1 MRIAV
6 VGGSLAGLHAA
17 ALLREADFEV
27 DVYER
32 SPAPLSG
39 LGTGIVVQPE
49 LVRYLLERTPT
60 TLEQISVSSDVM
72 RYRRADSGVLQ
83 GEVPADWRF
92 TSYNSLYQGLL
103 SSFGRERYHCGRTL
117 IGLDQ
122 NADHAELRFA
132 SGERV
137 EADLVVCADGGF
149 STARQR
155 LLGLQPEYS
164 GYVTW
169 RGVADRDKVSDETWA
184 YFDEAFTYG
193 LLDDGHLIA
202 YPIPVTGA
210 DGSVTRGLNFQW
222 YWNVDEGPALDE
234 LMTDVNGIRRPVSVH
249 HAGLRS
255 EVLAEFRQRA
265 KEELIEPFAELV
277 HAAAEPFVTV
287 IADGDVPTMRVGR
300 FVLIGDAAITPR
312 PHAAAG
318 AAKAAG
324 DAWDLATALT
334 RSAHDPWAGLSE
346 WEARRLAVGRAYLEK
361 VRRMGGVLQNGALFA
376 PGDPANRFGLADA
389 GRP

>member
-1 MRIAV
+1 MARVLAIDI
-6 VGGSLAGLHAA
+6 GSSSIRAT
-17 ALLREADFEV
+17 
-27 DVYER
+27 VY
-32 SPAPLSG
+32 G
-39 LGTGIVVQPE
+39 Q
-49 LVRYLLERTPT
+49 
-60 TLEQISVSSDVM
+60 
-72 RYRRADSGVLQ
+72 
-83 GEVPADWRF
+83 
-92 TSYNSLYQGLL
+92 
-103 SSFGRERYHCGRTL
+103 
-117 IGLDQ
+117 
-122 NADHAELRFA
+122 
-132 SGERV
+132 
-137 EADLVVCADGGF
+137 
-149 STARQR
+149 
-155 LLGLQPEYS
+155 GLQPLRPGAQIHYRWRS
-164 GYVTW
+164 G
-169 RGVADRDKVSDETWA
+169 S
-184 YFDEAFTYG
+184 
-193 LLDDGHLIA
+193 
-202 YPIPVTGA
+202 
-210 DGSVTRGLNFQW
+210 DGSVEASAATMERAVASAIDG
-222 YWNVDEGPALDE
+222 AL
-234 LMTDVNGIRRPVSVH
+234 
-249 HAGLRS
+249 AGLRS